1 MVAAAAA
8 ATATTTPAA
17 TATTLQE
24 SHEFQRA
31 ARNII
36 YLDLNWQLRG
46 VECTEDTDGGG
57 KGGAVASIRCG
68 WK

>member
-1 MVAAAAA
+1 MVAAAAD

-17 TATTLQE
+17 TAATLQE

-46 VECTEDTDGGG
+46 VECREDTE
-57 KGGAVASIRCG
+57 GAGRAA
-68 WK
+68 